1 MESSSFLGR
10 GDSTKTRKAV
20 SLKTVW
26 DLEIERNPFFGSQC
40 NGIPGLL
47 GMPVGTN
54 CVVGY
59 CERLWNGKKEN
70 QSTYSGIENPFYNI
84 STFYSFELFHSF
96 CKLYKINNNAND
108 TCP

>member
-1 MESSSFLGR
+1 MVRRDDFEYITVDSYYFGLISMESSSFLGR

-20 SLKTVW
+20 SLKNVW

-54 CVVGY
+54 FVMGY

-70 QSTYSGIENPFYNI
+70 QTRVLRNRKF
-84 STFYSFELFHSF
+84 LF
-96 CKLYKINNNAND
+96 
-108 TCP
+108 